1 MAKSFKNT
9 SKTAIRALKN
19 RTIESHHPETIE
31 ALRACKGGP
40 HRDRRERRP
49 GEELRIAIQ
58 ESAEGYGEE

>member
-19 RTIESHHPETIE
+19 RTIEPHHPETIE

-40 HRDRRERRP
+40 MRDRRERRP
-49 GEELRIAIQ
+49 SEETRIAIR
-58 ESAEGYGEE
+58 ESEEDSE